1 MPNRHRF
8 IASVHVATMLCGAGM
23 CVGGSEDIGIL
34 LLCAS
39 MVFLTAICVG
49 DLEHVDLSI
58 TYSGGLEGRL
68 FAAEQAIASM
78 SRRSRATA
86 ELLKC
91 VESTPSCEHLHI
103 NTRLRWVLDHL
114 ESDDTHVD
122 TALHALRD
130 DVLTCKR
137 TALSA
142 PHR

>member
-1 MPNRHRF
+1 
-8 IASVHVATMLCGAGM
+8 
-23 CVGGSEDIGIL
+23 
-34 LLCAS
+34 

-49 DLEHVDLSI
+49 DLEIADLSFA
-58 TYSGGLEGRL
+58 YSGGLEGRL
-68 FAAEQAIASM
+68 FAAEQAMANM

-103 NTRLRWVLDHL
+103 DKRLRWVLDHL

-122 TALHALRD
+122 IVLHALRD
-130 DVLTCKR
+130 DVLTCKC